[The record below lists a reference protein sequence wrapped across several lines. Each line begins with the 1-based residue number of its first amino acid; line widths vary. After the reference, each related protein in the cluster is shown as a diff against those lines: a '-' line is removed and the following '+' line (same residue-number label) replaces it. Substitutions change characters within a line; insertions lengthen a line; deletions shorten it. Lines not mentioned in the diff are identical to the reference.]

1 MAEVYK
7 VPRSYPSYPWATFP
21 KLPLPQIWGAELAS
35 GRRTLPFPSF
45 PPSTPASPVP
55 SHSPSLAAAAP
66 ERNTYIHTI

>member
-1 MAEVYK
+1 MIKVYEV
-7 VPRSYPSYPWATFP
+7 PP
-21 KLPLPQIWGAELAS
+21 LPHADHLPQAALPQIWGAELAS

-55 SHSPSLAAAAP
+55 SHPPSLAAAAP